1 MSMVRWTATT
11 LLAAIAVAGS
21 ASAQTFNIGANF
33 ASAVGPGETGGTPPD
48 TMGAAGQNHFMMLI
62 NGRYKAFNKNGTV
75 AQNLSEGTFFSN
87 AGYSG
92 GSPSQPV
99 AGDPRVVFDP
109 LSGRWFALN
118 FTGASTNNRI
128 VLAVSETANPTGAW
142 KSVAIQTTGGTFGDF
157 PTMGIDANGVYI
169 STNNFTSGGSF
180 TNQVHLFSLTKN
192 SLLWSGAGSPSLA
205 GLTSHQNI
213 SANTF
218 GFALQATNNFSVNQ
232 SGTSAQVI
240 AVSNTAFGQY
250 KAFDVNNTTGTTTLG
265 AVTTVNASSS
275 WNFPVNGAQPGG
287 SVNIDTGDDRIGSS
301 AVQVGNLLYF
311 AHSITPTS
319 GITNTAAVR
328 WGVLDVTT
336 NALVQQGV
344 IQSATRSYYYP
355 SIAVNELGEA
365 VISFSG
371 SGGGAGDFISTY
383 AVVSTNSG
391 SLSFGAPTLLSAG
404 TRNYSG
410 FDGSPFRWG
419 DYSSTTIDPADTG
432 IFWTI
437 QERASSTADAGTGT
451 GDYVT
456 QVTEIIPNRPGQVRW
471 QAAASGNYS
480 SASSWFNGAVPT
492 ATDHVIHSRNGA
504 PFTVTLPAG
513 TTVNDRISVRQGT
526 TTFNIASGSTYQA
539 TNINAATPSFAVS
552 QHLGDTNLTIQ
563 GGGTLSTVHA
573 TLAAGE
579 NGLTT
584 NNISRAVVNLTGSG
598 TTWTNSRDMHFGGS
612 ATRSGGTAT
621 LNLASGTVVN
631 VGEVARFWTSTSSV
645 NLTGPTANFSV
656 GALRADSGVNPN
668 INGAGANVNLNINDG
683 LGQNYFGRISGTMN
697 VNKFGTGTQTL
708 SGTMNYSGLT
718 NINNGRL
725 NINGV
730 KSGSGAVAVNNGTLG
745 GTGSLAGLVTVL
757 SNGNIAPGNSAGNLT
772 LTGGLTMN
780 AGDYEWELAA
790 LTEAGPGVNFDVLTL
805 DGGASTIGGLSEVEL
820 SFIGTATD
828 PSAGDPFWN
837 TTHQWMIVDLVGG
850 TLTGNFNGIANPSYS
865 SGFFFLSGGN
875 GDIFL
880 NFAPVPEPTTIV
892 LVGLGLAGFVVV
904 RRKRKRSTV
913 ETNQAGG

>member
-1 MSMVRWTATT
+1 MTMVRRTATI
-11 LLAAIAVAGS
+11 LLASIAMAET

-33 ASAVGPGETGGTPPD
+33 RGATGGSAGTDSPGIVPPD
-48 TMGAAGQNHFMMLI
+48 TMGAVGQNHFTVLV
-62 NGRYKAFNKNGTV
+62 NGRYKTFNKTGTQLQSMTDT
-75 AQNLSEGTFFSN
+75 AFFGS
-87 AGYSG
+87 AGYAG
-92 GSPSQPV
+92 EASQPIF
-99 AGDPRVVFDP
+99 GDPRIVFDP
-109 LSGRWFALN
+109 LSGRWFAMN
-118 FTGASTNNRI
+118 FTDASTNNRL
-128 VLAVSETANPTGAW
+128 VLAVSENADPTGTW
-142 KSVAIQTTGGTFGDF
+142 KSVTIQTSGGNFADY
-157 PTMGIDANGVYI
+157 PTLGIDANGVYI
-169 STNNFTSGGSF
+169 GTNNFGNGSQQSLF
-180 TNQVHLFSLTKN
+180 TLTKP
-192 SLLWSGAGSPSLA
+192 SLLWTGTGSPNLS

-213 SANTF
+213 SASNF
-218 GFALQATNNFSVNQ
+218 GFTLQATNNFSVTQ
-232 SGTSAQVI
+232 TGTSAQVI
-240 AVSNTAFGQY
+240 AVDFNSFGVYNAF
-250 KAFDVNNTTGTTTLG
+250 KINNTTGTTTLG
-265 AVTTVNASSS
+265 TPANITASSS
-275 WNFPVNGAQPGG
+275 WGFPVLATQPGG
-287 SVNIDTGDDRIGSS
+287 GTVDALDDRIQSS

-311 AHSITPTS
+311 VHGITPS
-319 GITNTAAVR
+319 GSSTAQIR
-328 WGVLDVTT
+328 WGVFNVTSNT
-336 NALVQQGV
+336 LVQQGV
-344 IQSATRSYYYP
+344 IGTAARHFYDP

-365 VISFSG
+365 VIGFS
-371 SGGGAGDFISTY
+371 SSSSSEFISSW

-391 SLSFGAPTLLSAG
+391 SLSFGAPTLISAG
-404 TRNYSG
+404 NRTYTG
-410 FDGSPFRWG
+410 IDGSPFRWG
-419 DYSSTTIDPADTG
+419 DYSMTSLDPADTG

-437 QERASSTADAGTGT
+437 QERASNTADPGTT
-451 GDYVT
+451 NSTWVT
-456 QVTEIIPNRPGQVRW
+456 QVTEIIPNRAGQVRW

-492 ATDHVIHSRNGA
+492 ATDHVIYSRNGA

-552 QHLGDTNLTIQ
+552 QHLGDTNLTIL
-563 GGGTLSTVHA
+563 GGGTLSTVYT

-584 NNISRAVVNLTGSG
+584 NNISRAVVNLSGSG

-621 LNLASGTVVN
+621 LNLGSGTVVT

-645 NLTGPTANFSV
+645 NLTGPTANLNV
-656 GALRADSGVNPN
+656 GGLRADSGVNPN

-697 VNKFGTGTQTL
+697 VVKNGAGTQTL

-718 NINNGRL
+718 NVNNGRL

-730 KSGSGAVAVNNGTLG
+730 KSGLGAVNVFGGTLG
-745 GTGSLAGLVTVL
+745 GTGSVAGLVTVL
-757 SNGNIAPGNSAGNLT
+757 SNGNIAPGSSAGNLT

-790 LTEAGPGVNFDVLTL
+790 LTEAGPGANFDVLTL
-805 DGGASTIGGLSEVEL
+805 DGGASTIGGTAEVEL
-820 SFIGTATD
+820 NFLGAGLD

-837 TTHQWMIVDLVGG
+837 TTRQWLIVDLVGG
-850 TLTGNFNGIANPSYS
+850 TLTGNFSGIANPNYS

-880 NFAPVPEPTTIV
+880 NFAPVPEPTTMV
-892 LVGLGLAGFVVV
+892 LVGFALAGFVVV
-904 RRKRKRSTV
+904 RRKRKQYV
-913 ETNQAGG
+913 A